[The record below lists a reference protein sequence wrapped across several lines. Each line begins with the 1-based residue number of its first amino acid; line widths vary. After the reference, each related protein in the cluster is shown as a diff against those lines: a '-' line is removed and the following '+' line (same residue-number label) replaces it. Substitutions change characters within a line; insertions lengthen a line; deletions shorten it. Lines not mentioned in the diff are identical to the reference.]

1 MSNAPLTAA
10 RRVPFR
16 PIKAHE
22 ALDSFRRLWSDPP
35 KLKAIGI
42 YCLFDRIAGKF
53 IGRSVLGP
61 NSSNLMPGA
70 ELIRQ
75 FATRRVSDESSEAGA
90 CL

>member
-1 MSNAPLTAA
+1 MSDAPLTAA
-10 RRVPFR
+10 RRSSLQAN
-16 PIKAHE
+16 KAHE
-22 ALDSFRRLWSDPP
+22 TLDSFRGLWSDPP
-35 KLKAIGI
+35 ELKAIGI
-42 YCLFDRIAGKF
+42 YCLFDSIAGEF

-61 NSSNLMPGA
+61 HSSNLMPGA